1 MNKCNNMLTRRTLLR
16 TSSLLAL
23 VTIGVPPL
31 AAAIRRPVA
40 VPAGIKPVSPPA
52 NRAPLAPQPFY
63 LLPAGSIRPAGWLR
77 RQMVLQAEGL
87 GGRLDETWPD
97 VGPNSGWLGGTGE
110 SWERGPYFLDG
121 LLPLAW
127 SLDDVTLKQKAQR
140 FVDWTLSS
148 QRADGMFGPATN
160 DDWWPRMVML
170 KVLIQYHEL
179 TDDPR
184 VIPLMT
190 RYLAHQLDALPTRPL
205 KDWGRFRWQDELVAV
220 VWLYNRTGDEWL
232 IRLANLLHEQGWDWR
247 AEFEDFPFKT
257 KITPEQ
263 IDLGTKA
270 SGDLVNTVKD
280 RALSAHGV
288 NNAMGIKS
296 MPLWSLISH
305 DEDDRQAVFNQL
317 KVLDEYHGL
326 PMGIFSA
333 DEHFAGRSPS
343 QGVELCAV
351 VETMYSLEQ
360 ALAVTGDPAIADR
373 IERIG
378 YNALPGAFTDDMWSH
393 QYDQQ
398 PNQIKSSL
406 AAGPW
411 TTNGPESNLFGLEP
425 HFGCCTANFH
435 QGWPKLLNSVWMA
448 SGDGG
453 LAAMVY
459 APSDLATV
467 VGNTPVRIATETDYP
482 FRDIVTMRL
491 SPERAVTFPLKLR
504 VPAWATTAMVRLNG
518 AVVPVTVEKG
528 FATIRRRW
536 SSGDRL
542 DIAFAIETQAVPG
555 FNNAVSVAHGPL
567 LYVLPIGERWEKLQQ
582 RGLSADWQVFPTS
595 DWNFGLPRNPVF
607 VRVDRAVPRIPFS
620 GKSPG
625 ALVKVLAARVPAWRA
640 IGSFAAPPPIGPVVV
655 SGAATE
661 RLTLVP
667 YAGAKL
673 RITEFPTVV
682 G

>member
-1 MNKCNNMLTRRTLLR
+1 MNNSNGLLTRRALLR

-23 VTIGVPPL
+23 ATIGPAPL
-31 AAAIRRPVA
+31 AAAIHRPVML
-40 VPAGIKPVSPPA
+40 PAGMKPVAPLQ

-63 LLPAGSIRPAGWLR
+63 LLPTGSIRPAGWLR
-77 RQMVLQAEGL
+77 RQMVVQAEGL

-97 VGPNSGWLGGTGE
+97 VGPNSGWLGGSGE

-127 SLDDVTLKQKAQR
+127 ALDDATLKEKAQR
-140 FVDWTLSS
+140 FIDWTLSS
-148 QRADGMFGPATN
+148 QRRDGMFGPASN
-160 DDWWPRMVML
+160 NDWWPRMVML

-179 TDDPR
+179 TGDPR
-184 VIPLMT
+184 VMPLMT
-190 RYLAHQLDALPTRPL
+190 RYFAHQLDALPSRPL
-205 KDWGRFRWQDELVAV
+205 KDWGRFRWQDELVSV
-220 VWLYNRTGDEWL
+220 VWLYNRTGDERL
-232 IRLANLLHEQGWDWR
+232 IRLAKLLHQQGWDWR

-263 IDLGTKA
+263 IDLGVKA

-288 NNAMGIKS
+288 NNAMGIKA
-296 MPLWSLISH
+296 MPLWSLVSR
-305 DEDDRQAVFNQL
+305 DEGDRSAVFNQL

-326 PMGIFSA
+326 PIGIFSA

-360 ALAVTGDPAIADR
+360 ALALTGEPQIADR
-373 IERIG
+373 IERIA

-406 AAGPW
+406 AVGPW

-448 SGDGG
+448 SADGG

-459 APSDLATV
+459 APSDLTTV
-467 VGNTPVRIATETDYP
+467 VNDVAVRIATETDYP
-482 FRDIVTMRL
+482 FRDSVSMRL

-504 VPAWATTAMVRLNG
+504 VPAWTESAQVRVNG
-518 AVVPVTVEKG
+518 QIMPVTVEKG
-528 FATIRRRW
+528 FATISRRW
-536 SSGDRL
+536 SPGDRL
-542 DIAFAIETQAVPG
+542 DLTYTIATKAVAG
-555 FNNAVSVAHGPL
+555 FHNAVSVAHGPL

-582 RGLSADWQVFPTS
+582 RGLSADWQVFPTT
-595 DWNFGLPRNPVF
+595 DWNYGLASNCHFARNEH
-607 VRVDRAVPRIPFS
+607 AVPRIPFS
-620 GKSPG
+620 GRSPAATVEVS
-625 ALVKVLAARVPAWRA
+625 ALRVPAWKA
-640 IGSFAAPPPIGPVVV
+640 DGSFAAPPPVGPVNVP
-655 SGAATE
+655 GATSE

-667 YAGAKL
+667 YAAAKL
-673 RITEFPTVV
+673 RITEFPTVAA
-682 G
+682 